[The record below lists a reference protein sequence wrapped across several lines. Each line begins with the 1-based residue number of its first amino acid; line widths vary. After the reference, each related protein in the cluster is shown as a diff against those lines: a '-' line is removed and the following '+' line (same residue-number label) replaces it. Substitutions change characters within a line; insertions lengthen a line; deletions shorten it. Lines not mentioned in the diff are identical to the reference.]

1 MAYMPKKGISFVYL
15 TTAPRVRPPERAE
28 GVCRG
33 SVCSGY
39 CRNGYASPMY
49 SS

>member
-1 MAYMPKKGISFVYL
+1 MAYTPKKGIPFVYR
-15 TTAPRVRPPERAE
+15 TAAPRVRPPERA
-28 GVCRG
+28 GGACRG

-39 CRNGYASPMY
+39 CRNGYASLMY